1 MEAIASRG
9 VVAVA
14 VRVVLGSNQADSR
27 PGVLEDLVPYLVD
40 LAEKDLVDLAEKDL
54 VVSAGTGLAGLV
66 GLAA

>member
-1 MEAIASRG
+1 MEAIASRE

-14 VRVVLGSNQADSR
+14 VRVVLRSNQAGSR
-27 PGVLEDLVPYLVD
+27 PGAQEGLVPYLVD

-54 VVSAGTGLAGLV
+54 VVSVGTGLAGLV

>member
-1 MEAIASRG
+1 MKAIALRE

-14 VRVVLGSNQADSR
+14 VRVVLRSNQAGNR
-27 PGVLEDLVPYLVD
+27 PGALEDLVPYLVG

>member
-1 MEAIASRG
+1 MEAIASRE

-27 PGVLEDLVPYLVD
+27 PGVLEDLVPYPVD
-40 LAEKDLVDLAEKDL
+40 LAEKDLVD
-54 VVSAGTGLAGLV
+54 SAGTGLAGLV

>member
-1 MEAIASRG
+1 M
-9 VVAVA
+9 A

-40 LAEKDLVDLAEKDL
+40 LAEKDLV
-54 VVSAGTGLAGLV
+54 VSAGTGLV